1 MTSRSASGRSRSRS
15 RRTTWIPRAA
25 AASAGPSGSST
36 PRPRP
41 PRLEHRPSGVPG
53 AALAKEA
60 SARRAGQHKLCVQAT
75 RAPHPAASDVRP
87 PRRPAPPAVSGGR
100 PGTSVREIPLARP
113 LLDEREEELVLEVLR
128 SGRLSL
134 GPTID
139 RFEELLAERIGA
151 PYVAAVSSGTAGLH
165 LLAHIAGLGP
175 GDEAITS
182 PISFAS
188 SANCFIFGGATP
200 VFADVDPRTLN
211 LDPAAVEAAVT
222 PRTKALVA
230 VDMFGYP
237 CELDEL
243 RAICERHALVLI
255 EDAAEAL
262 GAEYKGRPIGS
273 HGPSGVFGF
282 YPNKQL
288 ATGEGGVV
296 FTHSEEEWRLVRSL
310 RNQGRDY
317 EGGGWFHH
325 VRVGWNYRW
334 TDVQAA
340 IGIAQLEKLDR
351 LLALRSEVAARYD
364 ALLDGSGIE
373 PLCPDDVDHRRSW
386 FVYVVKV
393 PEGVDRDRV
402 MERLRAEGI
411 GTADYVPCVHLQPY
425 MRETYGFREGT
436 CPVAEAAAARTL
448 ALPFYPQLEQEDQQR
463 VAGALR
469 AAL

>member
-1 MTSRSASGRSRSRS
+1 M
-15 RRTTWIPRAA
+15 
-25 AASAGPSGSST
+25 
-36 PRPRP
+36 
-41 PRLEHRPSGVPG
+41 
-53 AALAKEA
+53 
-60 SARRAGQHKLCVQAT
+60 
-75 RAPHPAASDVRP
+75 
-87 PRRPAPPAVSGGR
+87 
-100 PGTSVREIPLARP
+100 
-113 LLDEREEELVLEVLR
+113 DEREGELVADVLR

-134 GPTID
+134 GPTIE

-182 PISFAS
+182 PLSFVA
-188 SANCFIFGGATP
+188 SANCFIFEGTTP

-211 LDPAAVEAAVT
+211 LDPGAVEAAIT
-222 PRTKALVA
+222 DRTKAVVA

-237 CELDEL
+237 AELDEL
-243 RAICERHALVLI
+243 RTICSRHGLVLI

-296 FTHSEEEWRLVRSL
+296 FTHSEEEWRLVQSL

-317 EGGGWFHH
+317 AGGAWFHH
-325 VRVGWNYRW
+325 VRLGYNYRW

-340 IGIAQLEKLDR
+340 IGIGQLEKLDR
-351 LLALRSEVAARYD
+351 LLALRAEAAARYSR
-364 ALLDGSGIE
+364 LLEDVEVE
-373 PLCPDDVDHRRSW
+373 PLCADDDEHRRSW
-386 FVYVVKV
+386 FVYVVAL
-393 PEGVDRDRV
+393 PHGADRDRV
-402 MERLRAEGI
+402 MSELRAQGI
-411 GTADYVPCVHLQPY
+411 GTAEYVPCVHLQPY
-425 MRETYGFREGT
+425 MRETYGFAEGV
-436 CPVAEAAAARTL
+436 CPVAEDVAARTL
-448 ALPFYPQLEQEDQQR
+448 ALPFFPQLEAEDQER
-463 VAGALR
+463 VVETLR